1 MSMSP
6 LAILEARGL
15 EVGYGGQAILPPLD
29 LRIEASQTWAVL
41 GRNGGGKSTLLR
53 TLVGS
58 QRPVR
63 GAVNRHGTALAYVP
77 QRHSADAFLPARVID
92 VVAAGRDSGW
102 SFLVP
107 DVLLDVMRVFTGR
120 GGHHHRALDG
130 DDAERAGATWS
141 SHDGRDPVAEAIA
154 EAALDSVRYARFSEL
169 SEGQK
174 QRALIARALV
184 SSPRLIVLDEPTSA
198 MDILSEDAIFEL
210 LEHLRRDHRMTLLI
224 ATHQLRFLD
233 RFATHALLVD
243 KDTGALEAG
252 TAETLGSS
260 AAFERHYG
268 RSSRTSESR
277 GGALS

>member
-1 MSMSP
+1 MSSHSP
-6 LAILEARGL
+6 ALLEARSL
-15 EVGYGGQAILPPLD
+15 DVGYGGRALLPTLD
-29 LRIEASQTWAVL
+29 LRIEPGQTWAVL

-63 GAVNRHGTALAYVP
+63 GSVHRHGTALSYVP

-107 DVLLDVMRVFTGR
+107 DALRDLLHLGFGR
-120 GGHHHRALDG
+120 RGHPHHASDAGARAEHGGG
-130 DDAERAGATWS
+130 DD
-141 SHDGRDPVAEAIA
+141 RDPVAEAIA
-154 EAALDSVRYARFSEL
+154 ETALDGVRYRRFSEL

-198 MDILSEDAIFEL
+198 MDIVSEDAIFEL
-210 LEHLRRDHRMTLLI
+210 LEHLRRDHQMTLLV

-243 KDTGALEAG
+243 KDTKTLEAG
-252 TAETLGSS
+252 LASELASS

-268 RSSRTSESR
+268 RGHRPVAPH
-277 GGALS
+277 GAHS

>member
-1 MSMSP
+1 MSGPSSA
-6 LAILEARGL
+6 LLEARGL
-15 EVGYGGQAILPPLD
+15 DVGYGGRALLPTID
-29 LRIEASQTWAVL
+29 LRIDAGQTWAVL

-63 GAVNRHGTALAYVP
+63 GSVDRHGTALSYVP

-107 DVLLDVMRVFTGR
+107 NALRDLMHLGSGR
-120 GGHHHRALDG
+120 HGHTHDG
-130 DDAERAGATWS
+130 AGEGAPAERDS
-141 SHDGRDPVAEAIA
+141 DDDRDPVAEAIA
-154 EAALDSVRYARFSEL
+154 ETALDSVRYRRFSEL

-198 MDILSEDAIFEL
+198 MDIVSEDAIFEL
-210 LEHLRRDHRMTLLI
+210 LEHLRRDHQMTLLV

-243 KDTGALEAG
+243 KDTKTLEAG
-252 TAETLGSS
+252 LAGELASS

-268 RSSRTSESR
+268 RSDRSRTSPH
-277 GGALS
+277 GALS